1 MLSYANELC
10 FHCPS
15 RFDDA
20 NDLPAGT
27 SILPS
32 KPLQTSADPALTAYA
47 ELATLRLGASRALIS
62 LFDSQSQHVIAEA
75 TPFSSLKPSVPSEHG
90 AADGRELWLCGA
102 SLPRT
107 LSLCQRALLEP
118 QVESPNK
125 SSDKQSSQILPV
137 HVIKDLATEPDSSPK
152 LFVLGSAGDHFYA
165 GVPIRTARGINIGVL
180 CIFDH
185 HPCHH
190 FDSSCEELLRDLS
203 ATVMTHLET
212 RRFRESHRRADRMV
226 RGIGSFVEGS
236 TTTSGWQGGPS
247 MNSFV
252 DIPDVEGSLNA
263 NQQRFKS
270 QSAGVTVREGIIAP
284 RAEPPEMT
292 PGSPSYFGPRAPQHN
307 ATFSHDQS
315 PISPQGPM
323 PPVHPDGEMKHVF
336 SKAANIVRESIETEG
351 VLFLDASVSSFGR
364 GVGKGTEETSSHSSS
379 SSLSS
384 DEGRGATSNATGAG
398 RPCRILGFS
407 TSLTSSI
414 DGDAGRASHSSFSE
428 DLLQRLMRHHPRGA
442 IFNFD
447 QDGSLQLSD
456 LSSDEAVLV
465 SSSVDTP
472 SVEDAETTHQWTQGV
487 RRRRRQSE
495 SRKRQTEAIITIDSD
510 GLLEDLRTQRL
521 EGRAFTVEGEL
532 SYLTAFGAVVMTQV
546 LRTRAKMAERSKS
559 DVLNSLSHEF
569 RSPLHGIILG
579 AELLRDT
586 SLDALQGDMLHTI
599 ETCSRTLLD
608 TIDHLLDWS
617 RINRFRATSGAARR
631 STKMETNIEAGMM
644 SIASD
649 ISLDA
654 LTEEVVESVYVG
666 HCFQQTA
673 ADRQSK
679 AQSSGRP
686 IKNALQWLD
695 SAQAVEQS
703 TTGRDNQYQTLEDV
717 TVSLDIASGIPWAF
731 HAQPGALRRI
741 IMNLVGNSLKYTS
754 RGFVAV
760 TLDRDPNAE
769 PTNKRHCNIRL
780 TVADSGC
787 GMSDDYLKNDVFTP
801 FAQGHT
807 LTPGTG
813 LGLPLVKR
821 IVRTLG
827 GTITMESNIGEGTRV
842 VVKVP
847 IELAPSSVSTPTT
860 PPHTNVSEFRELV
873 DNLKGLRVQLLGFP
887 KRSSQVDV
895 FGTNLD
901 EHDAMTRICRD
912 WLLMEIVDAAE
923 TNTLRPDLV
932 LYDPRYFAEYVENQH
947 NNEMVPA
954 VVICRS
960 ALAARQ
966 LAANYS
972 QVLPEQ
978 TDRQLEFISQPVG
991 PRKLARVLSLVFL
1004 RWMALQTSTTASPAL
1019 LMASTERLRPLGGS
1033 QGSHIR
1039 LSAAN
1044 SSDSGVSGPG
1054 ALQRRA
1060 GSSVSS
1066 IGDLRSRLLQS
1077 PLPNVIGNG
1086 GLNQSIHSQETA
1098 EDDPTFLLVED
1109 NLINMRMLMAF
1120 MKKLGLPYETATDG
1134 QQAVDKF
1141 RERPGRFGN
1150 DDTSGPL
1157 RPRGRLIRCAI
1168 LALTGLASDDAQQEA
1183 FASGVDL
1190 FLTKPVKLVELSQ
1203 ILTSRGLGDVTAATL
1218 TSWNIV
1224 PGLIDCQ
1231 LYILWCLSK
1240 LQTSIVIFKYEET
1253 TKDSQSKL
1261 GQLNNMTVYRAETSE
1276 QYNSGVVATVDCR
1289 CAGDGDEDQEGN
1301 VGLATSDWFKI
1312 TSVQKQNCACALQ
1325 DAGPIRC
1332 DGWALS
1338 RLVDGSAEQGP
1349 RAPRITDAS
1358 AAILRRQQNGKPALA
1373 IIILNSYSF
1382 SSLKL
1387 NIGRKRFYPSWVFTP
1402 GRIHDCNESTYVNAT
1417 TMPGVAHIARCD
1429 QCRQAKKKCDGLK
1442 PECGRCRR
1450 LGLPDQGAS
1459 CDEGKKQD
1467 AATFYLKNG
1476 ELFLYKTDNPPQQVY
1491 ADRSGMG
1498 QGRVG
1503 YITGAQPPP
1512 RNAELTGWEI
1522 DSDENIT
1529 LEGASLKACLGAN
1542 DAWVVWVSV
1551 GSANPP
1557 GYDECLGFTARTGYI
1572 ENPVSCLYTQQS

>member
-1 MLSYANELC
+1 MGTVAASTLGLC
-10 FHCPS
+10 EGRRERETLKYLDPT
-15 RFDDA
+15 
-20 NDLPAGT
+20 LKAGT
-27 SILPS
+27 IRIPDSGIIPRSQL
-32 KPLQTSADPALTAYA
+32 KTSADPALTAYA

-62 LFDSQSQHVIAEA
+62 LFDSQFQHVIAEA

-107 LSLCQRALLEP
+107 LSICERALLEP

-125 SSDKQSSQILPV
+125 SSDKRSSQIPPIY
-137 HVIKDLATEPDSSPK
+137 VIKDLATEPDSSPK
-152 LFVLGSAGDHFYA
+152 LFVLGSTGDHFYA

-180 CIFDH
+180 CIFDR
-185 HPCHH
+185 HPRRH
-190 FDSSCEELLRDLS
+190 FDSSCKELLRDLS
-203 ATVMTHLET
+203 ATIMTHLET
-212 RRFRESHRRADRMV
+212 RRLRESHRRADRMV

-252 DIPDVEGSLNA
+252 NIPDVEGSLNA
-263 NQQRFKS
+263 NQQRFS

-284 RAEPPEMT
+284 RPEPPDIPPE
-292 PGSPSYFGPRAPQHN
+292 SPSYFRPKPLQHN
-307 ATFSHDQS
+307 AASSPVQS
-315 PISPQGPM
+315 PISPEGPM
-323 PPVHPDGEMKHVF
+323 HPIHHDDEVKHVF

-351 VLFLDASVSSFGR
+351 VLFLNASVSSFGR
-364 GVGKGTEETSSHSSS
+364 GVGNGTEETTSHSSS
-379 SSLSS
+379 SSLSGE
-384 DEGRGATSNATGAG
+384 EGKGSASNATPADW
-398 RPCRILGFS
+398 PCRILGFS
-407 TSLTSSI
+407 TSLNSSI
-414 DGDAGRASHSSFSE
+414 DGDADHNTHSSFSE
-428 DLLQRLMRHHPRGA
+428 NFLQRLIRHHPKGA
-442 IFNFD
+442 IFNFGE
-447 QDGSLQLSD
+447 DGSLQLSD

-465 SSSVDTP
+465 NSSVDSP
-472 SVEDAETTHQWTQGV
+472 SVEDSETTHQWTQGV
-487 RRRRRQSE
+487 HRRRRQSE
-495 SRKRQTEAIITIDSD
+495 SRRQTEAIITMFPGARSVAFFPAWDPQRQRWFA
-510 GLLEDLRTQRL
+510 GGFAYTKAGGRT
-521 EGRAFTVEGEL
+521 FTVEGEL

-559 DVLNSLSHEF
+559 DVLDSLSHEF

-617 RINRFRATSGAARR
+617 RINKFRTTSGAVRR
-631 STKMETNIEAGMM
+631 STKKETSIEAGMM
-644 SIASD
+644 SIVSD
-649 ISLDA
+649 INLDA
-654 LTEEVVESVYVG
+654 LTEEVVEAVYVG
-666 HCFQQTA
+666 HCFQQIA

-686 IKNALQWLD
+686 IENALQWLD

-717 TVSLDIASGIPWAF
+717 TVSLDITSGIPWAF
-731 HAQPGALRRI
+731 RAQPGALRRI
-741 IMNLVGNSLKYTS
+741 IMNLVGNSFKYTTQ
-754 RGFVAV
+754 GFVTV
-760 TLDRDPNAE
+760 TLDRDPDAE
-769 PTNKRHCNIRL
+769 PVNKRHCNVRL

-901 EHDAMTRICRD
+901 EHDSMTRICRD

-966 LAANYS
+966 LATNYS

-1004 RWMALQTSTTASPAL
+1004 RWMALQTSTAASPAL

-1044 SSDSGVSGPG
+1044 SSDSGISGPG
-1054 ALQRRA
+1054 ALQRRV

-1066 IGDLRSRLLQS
+1066 IGDLRPRLLQS
-1077 PLPNVIGNG
+1077 PLPNVVGNG
-1086 GLNQSIHSQETA
+1086 GSNRSIHSLEIA

-1134 QQAVDKF
+1134 QQAVEKF
-1141 RERPGRFGN
+1141 RERPGRFGCVLM
-1150 DDTSGPL
+1150 DISMPVMDGLQATRHIRAIEAEGK
-1157 RPRGRLIRCAI
+1157 LIRCAI

-1203 ILTSRGLGDVTAATL
+1203 ILTSRGLG
-1218 TSWNIV
+1218 TS
-1224 PGLIDCQ
+1224 L
-1231 LYILWCLSK
+1231 
-1240 LQTSIVIFKYEET
+1240 
-1253 TKDSQSKL
+1253 
-1261 GQLNNMTVYRAETSE
+1261 
-1276 QYNSGVVATVDCR
+1276 
-1289 CAGDGDEDQEGN
+1289 
-1301 VGLATSDWFKI
+1301 
-1312 TSVQKQNCACALQ
+1312 
-1325 DAGPIRC
+1325 
-1332 DGWALS
+1332 
-1338 RLVDGSAEQGP
+1338 
-1349 RAPRITDAS
+1349 
-1358 AAILRRQQNGKPALA
+1358 
-1373 IIILNSYSF
+1373 
-1382 SSLKL
+1382 
-1387 NIGRKRFYPSWVFTP
+1387 
-1402 GRIHDCNESTYVNAT
+1402 
-1417 TMPGVAHIARCD
+1417 
-1429 QCRQAKKKCDGLK
+1429 
-1442 PECGRCRR
+1442 
-1450 LGLPDQGAS
+1450 
-1459 CDEGKKQD
+1459 
-1467 AATFYLKNG
+1467 
-1476 ELFLYKTDNPPQQVY
+1476 
-1491 ADRSGMG
+1491 
-1498 QGRVG
+1498 
-1503 YITGAQPPP
+1503 PPP
-1512 RNAELTGWEI
+1512 
-1522 DSDENIT
+1522 
-1529 LEGASLKACLGAN
+1529 
-1542 DAWVVWVSV
+1542 
-1551 GSANPP
+1551 
-1557 GYDECLGFTARTGYI
+1557 
-1572 ENPVSCLYTQQS
+1572 